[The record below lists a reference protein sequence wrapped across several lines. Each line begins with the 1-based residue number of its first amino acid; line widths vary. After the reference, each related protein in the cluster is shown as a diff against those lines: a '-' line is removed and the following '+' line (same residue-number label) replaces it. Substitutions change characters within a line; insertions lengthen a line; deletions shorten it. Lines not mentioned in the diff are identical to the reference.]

1 MFNTQEAKTKRE
13 LKVQS
18 CYAKIDSV
26 TFLGWA
32 SYFGKNVLGFSSH
45 AEIKDEAS
53 GVPPAN
59 ESSFRKARDSQRAT
73 SSVKGGLKK
82 EICSSA

>member
-1 MFNTQEAKTKRE
+1 MQKLILSLSWDGLLILVRMCLDLAANT
-13 LKVQS
+13 
-18 CYAKIDSV
+18 
-26 TFLGWA
+26 
-32 SYFGKNVLGFSSH
+32 
-45 AEIKDEAS
+45 EIKDEAS

-73 SSVKGGLKK
+73 SSVKGRLKK